1 VLERFTEVD
10 TNTINYEATVE
21 DSKVLTKPFK
31 IAFELDKNTDPKY
44 EQMEFAC
51 IEGNEDVTHYTKDK
65 GGNAD
70 VKLK

>member
-1 VLERFTEVD
+1 VD
-10 TNTINYEATVE
+10 TNTIKYEATVD

-31 IAFELDKNTDPKY
+31 IAMELYKVNDPKY

-51 IEGNEDVTHYTKDK
+51 IEGNQDVTHYTKDK

>member
-1 VLERFTEVD
+1 VD
-10 TNTINYEATVE
+10 

-31 IAFELDKNTDPKY
+31 MAMELYKTPDPSY

-51 IEGNEDVTHYTKDK
+51 IEGNQDVGHYTKDK

-70 VKLK
+70 VKAK